1 MAREIVTR
9 IWCDVCLHEGEQ
21 AEAEEMPP
29 VAIGTMKPRLLA
41 LCERHTKE
49 LFLPLRE
56 VLVELGQII
65 PSTGLMA
72 AGGGGAGTTET
83 GVWPCPVPDCE
94 KHTLPYT
101 HKQSLRNHCRDVH
114 NSTMTELKAKY
125 PANDEDPVSNQ
136 QVSRRNE
143 QVTVK
148 QVDCPECGQ
157 PFQYPKYAQ
166 PARAL
171 GVHRAK
177 AHGVPGISK
186 TRAKEGK
193 AKAS

>member
-21 AEAEEMPP
+21 VEAEEMPP

-49 LFLPLRE
+49 LFIPLRD

-65 PSTGLMA
+65 PATGLGSA
-72 AGGGGAGTTET
+72 GGSAGGGSSEI
-83 GVWPCPVPDCE
+83 GVWPCPVPDCD
-94 KHTLPYT
+94 KHATPYT

-114 NSTMTELKAKY
+114 DSTLSALRTKY
-125 PANDEDPVSNQ
+125 PAGKDEDPTSNQ
-136 QVSRRNE
+136 QVARRNE
-143 QVTVK
+143 QVTAKSVT
-148 QVDCPECGQ
+148 CPECEK
-157 PFQYPKYAQ
+157 PFRFPEYAQ
-166 PARAL
+166 PTRAL

-177 AHGVPGISK
+177 EHGVPGVSK
-186 TRAKEGK
+186 TRKKSA
-193 AKAS
+193 A